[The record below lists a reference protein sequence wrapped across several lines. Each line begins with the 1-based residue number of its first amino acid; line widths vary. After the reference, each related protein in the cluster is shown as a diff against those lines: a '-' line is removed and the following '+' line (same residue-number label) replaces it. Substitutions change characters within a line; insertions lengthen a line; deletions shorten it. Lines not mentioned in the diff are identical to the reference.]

1 MAGRWIVRGGRR
13 VVRRSV
19 TMQVPGVTGLFVMIP
34 GPRVIARLV
43 FGFRWRR
50 GRGRG
55 LLINILVLYNNLRRL
70 TVLILVLIDDLLI
83 VVITKVVL
91 VLIVLKQ
98 KGVLVKV
105 NKCWVI

>member
-1 MAGRWIVRGGRR
+1 MAGRIVWGGRR
-13 VVRRSV
+13 IVRSSV
-19 TMQVPGVTGLFVMIP
+19 TMQVPGVTGLLVMIP
-34 GPRVIARLV
+34 GPRVIAGLV
-43 FGFRWRR
+43 FRFRWRR
-50 GRGRG
+50 GRG
-55 LLINILVLYNNLRRL
+55 LLIHILVLYNDLRRL